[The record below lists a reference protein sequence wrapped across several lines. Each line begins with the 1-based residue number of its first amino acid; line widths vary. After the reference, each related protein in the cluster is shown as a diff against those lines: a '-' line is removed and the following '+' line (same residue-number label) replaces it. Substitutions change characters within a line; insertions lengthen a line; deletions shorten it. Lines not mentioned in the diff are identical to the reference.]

1 MFNKPDISKE
11 GLERLNNMETMIDNN
26 LMSLSIKN
34 ISNKENKKIENN
46 DIQIDQNFIIEN
58 ENKDDDIDQFYENMK
73 DNLFEDKVVEKFNF
87 IEEDKDNYENK
98 KRFFNEAFINEDE
111 NNRINKKFKPN

>member
-26 LMSLSIKN
+26 LMGLSIKN

-46 DIQIDQNFIIEN
+46 DIQIDQNFIISF
-58 ENKDDDIDQFYENMK
+58 KYHVFLTFYEPT
-73 DNLFEDKVVEKFNF
+73 L
-87 IEEDKDNYENK
+87 
-98 KRFFNEAFINEDE
+98 
-111 NNRINKKFKPN
+111 PSS

>member
-26 LMSLSIKN
+26 LMGLSIKN